1 MNWCLDLWERV
12 IFGVK
17 IIYFRCENMMR
28 ILEVFGVG
36 WLCKKLV
43 LCIGLEVANFC
54 VFYLEL
60 RSIKKGGDLF

>member
-1 MNWCLDLWERV
+1 M

-17 IIYFRCENMMR
+17 IIVFICFNWRR

-36 WLCKKLV
+36 RLCKKLV
-43 LCIGLEVANFC
+43 LCIGLGVANFC